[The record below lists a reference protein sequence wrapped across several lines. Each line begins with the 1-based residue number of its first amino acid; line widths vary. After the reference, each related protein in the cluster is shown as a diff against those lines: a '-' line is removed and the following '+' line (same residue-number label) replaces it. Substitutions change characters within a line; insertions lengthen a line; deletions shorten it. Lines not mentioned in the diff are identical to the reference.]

1 MRRLLSLVKSTMIST
16 VATGLLGKAVR
27 EGGVEELHHQHWQLG
42 AMLEVDPQ
50 ELYHTRV
57 VQAAQQLTFFCKPLQ
72 HGCPLLGVGRVEQ
85 ELVDFLTHTLEA
97 TKLEFLDSGIRSS
110 PDYSPCVTHSMELKL
125 PQGASI
131 MGSHS
136 SEEFQS

>member
-1 MRRLLSLVKSTMIST
+1 MKSTMLST
-16 VATGLLGKAVR
+16 VVTGLPGETVR

-42 AMLEVDPQ
+42 AILKVDPQ

-72 HGCPLLGVGRVEQ
+72 HGCPLLGGGRIEQ
-85 ELVDFLTHTLEA
+85 DLVDLLAHTLET

-110 PDYSPCVTHSMELKL
+110 PDYSPCVTHSMELEL
-125 PQGASI
+125 SQGAG